1 MLTNIKLRIR
11 ADHHSELARTFM
23 GIQHNLA
30 TCYRLLGLQAEALSA
45 KRECYALTLECWGP
59 RHEQTFIVAN
69 NLLNS
74 LADGG
79 LYEEVRKLGQELLP
93 VAMSAF
99 GPGHLQTLNTRKNT
113 AHGFMNDPAYC
124 DRAGLIEAEATLAD
138 VARKFQRLLGP
149 SHPDT
154 KVAEASAAAAR
165 HRVRRLF
172 GGAAP

>member
-1 MLTNIKLRIR
+1 MPTKNTRR
-11 ADHHSELARTFM
+11 PSRSRSRRART
-23 GIQHNLA
+23 
-30 TCYRLLGLQAEALSA
+30 T
-45 KRECYALTLECWGP
+45 
-59 RHEQTFIVAN
+59 
-69 NLLNS
+69 
-74 LADGG
+74 

-99 GPGHLQTLNTRKNT
+99 GPGHLQTLNIRKNT

-138 VARKFQRLLGP
+138 VVRKFQRLLGP